1 MKIIGRRSCHGD
13 ERCEEEDKEET
24 QIDDDDDEEEE
35 EEEEALSLCDLPVKE
50 KQQPTRS
57 VSTTVVETDQD
68 FDFNHW
74 RPPPSPMLTADD
86 LFFQGHMLP
95 LRLSFSS
102 ENSQNNNG
110 NLWCRSESMDGNNM
124 LRFRNE
130 STSSSS
136 SRSHYSRYV
145 L

>member
-1 MKIIGRRSCHGD
+1 MKILGRRSCHGD
-13 ERCEEEDKEET
+13 ERSCEEEDKEET
-24 QIDDDDDEEEE
+24 QIDDDDDEEE
-35 EEEEALSLCDLPVKE
+35 ALSLCDLPVKE
-50 KQQPTRS
+50 KQQPSRS
-57 VSTTVVETDQD
+57 VSATIVETED
-68 FDFNHW
+68 FDFNNW

-110 NLWCRSESMDGNNM
+110 NLWSRSESMDRNNM
-124 LRFRNE
+124 LRFRNG

-136 SRSHYSRYV
+136 SRSHYSRYFK
-145 L
+145 LSSN